1 MNLYHGTDL
10 NSAKSIC
17 NNQIDVAI
25 GSKHVDFGQG
35 FYTTDDA
42 TQAKKW
48 AKRKARFRN
57 GRAALVTV
65 LFDEKKAA
73 SYIERFSD
81 DLRWGQF
88 IVNNRNGPKYISGVS
103 FKENNLDARYHITCG
118 RIADI
123 EVVDVANELRS
134 IRKPLES
141 VERIFNKD
149 YPMQYVFHT
158 DFALTF
164 IFGIKYRI
172 L

>member
-48 AKRKARFRN
+48 AKRKAKFRN

-73 SYIERFSD
+73 SYIERFSSVRPSA
-81 DLRWGQF
+81 LPSSLPSSAGSHSPPTTPQSRIPLLLLVATPSA
-88 IVNNRNGPKYISGVS
+88 IVAGDILASQARLDRSLMSG
-103 FKENNLDARYHITCG
+103 
-118 RIADI
+118 
-123 EVVDVANELRS
+123 
-134 IRKPLES
+134 
-141 VERIFNKD
+141 
-149 YPMQYVFHT
+149 
-158 DFALTF
+158 
-164 IFGIKYRI
+164 
-172 L
+172 